1 MAISHTALLG
11 LAILTVYF
19 VLAPLARYACR
30 RAFGFDHFAVSF
42 ESGKGWSISKVPLE
56 G

>member
-11 LAILTVYF
+11 LAILAVYF
-19 VLAPLARYACR
+19 VVAPLARWACR